1 MERPTGAH
9 ATVMA
14 ASSPHEGEDGDKIFG
29 FAADGSPNAPLPDS
43 VVRLM
48 DEGNDVTPEHF
59 FRPTGT
65 EVSFEACLL
74 PLNASCHAFELEKVE
89 RCFSLGRHKSN
100 SLRVADSRISGLH
113 CTVSCDKATDAYFLQ
128 DHSHNG
134 TWLTRGRKKWL
145 LKRNRVKL
153 QDRDIVSVI
162 NGYVCPSHGAG
173 CVGNGGDACLQ
184 TPDPQ
189 TGPSFRFLLREV
201 RLQASAQALFSK
213 VLYIVTLCSK
223 YNRAITFENM
233 RKQVHQE
240 IERPENPALRQD
252 SASPEPHSSSRPLQ
266 HPRAPAA
273 TQQTTPLPP
282 NTTPLAPAASAAP
295 AHSHHQQSALAKRAG
310 RYEVVDSEL
319 SGWGQDCTK
328 EFRQARDEGV
338 CTCGLCSR
346 DEIAG
351 LSCTADPPPQQ
362 QPPPPPPR
370 PPTANAAS
378 IAAAAAAAA
387 AASDGTRWEMT
398 AHPRQST
405 TTRTYSKPP
414 APPGRPATSRPRT
427 PLLSSAALI
436 NTQYHSGDWGGG
448 AGGGQGVQ
456 VLDSLAVDMRRASSD
471 CRVVFV
477 DNKTATNHTVAQGDA
492 PDKENDKNARYL
504 EIAASISEVRL
515 WGQVCQASPKGGSS
529 IKAAQLLRRTRRL
542 ETPYAPQQAQ
552 QAEVA
557 SPRFSGP

>member
-1 MERPTGAH
+1 
-9 ATVMA
+9 
-14 ASSPHEGEDGDKIFG
+14 
-29 FAADGSPNAPLPDS
+29 
-43 VVRLM
+43 
-48 DEGNDVTPEHF
+48 
-59 FRPTGT
+59 
-65 EVSFEACLL
+65 
-74 PLNASCHAFELEKVE
+74 
-89 RCFSLGRHKSN
+89 
-100 SLRVADSRISGLH
+100 
-113 CTVSCDKATDAYFLQ
+113 
-128 DHSHNG
+128 
-134 TWLTRGRKKWL
+134 
-145 LKRNRVKL
+145 
-153 QDRDIVSVI
+153 
-162 NGYVCPSHGAG
+162 
-173 CVGNGGDACLQ
+173 
-184 TPDPQ
+184 
-189 TGPSFRFLLREV
+189 
-201 RLQASAQALFSK
+201 
-213 VLYIVTLCSK
+213 
-223 YNRAITFENM
+223 M

-240 IERPENPALRQD
+240 IERPQNPTFPQD
-252 SASPEPHSSSRPLQ
+252 SPEPHSSNRPLH
-266 HPRAPAA
+266 HPEALAA
-273 TQQTTPLPP
+273 TQRAPTPLPP
-282 NTTPLAPAASAAP
+282 NTTPLTPAAAAAP
-295 AHSHHQQSALAKRAG
+295 SHTQHQQSALAKRAE
-310 RYEVVDSEL
+310 RHEVVDSEL
-319 SGWGQDCTK
+319 SGWGQDCAK
-328 EFRQARDEGV
+328 ECRQA
-338 CTCGLCSR
+338 
-346 DEIAG
+346 
-351 LSCTADPPPQQ
+351 
-362 QPPPPPPR
+362 
-370 PPTANAAS
+370 PTANAAS

-405 TTRTYSKPP
+405 TTKTCSKPP